1 MASQVEIVNRAII
14 KLGGET
20 ITSLADNKK
29 SARVF
34 SSLWDT
40 VRKAELSR
48 TYWNFATQRASLP
61 ALADAPDW
69 GFAYAYQLPTDYLK
83 LMQVNDIFVAP
94 GLADYRQYDDS
105 PYAIEGQSIFT
116 DFGAPLKI
124 RYVKDITDTGLFH
137 DLFVEALASKLAYEA
152 CYSVTQSREGQRQ
165 ASDDYNKA
173 LKEARLSNA
182 VERPPVGLP
191 DDSWVLGR
199 L

>member
-20 ITSLADNKK
+20 VTSLEDNKK

-34 SSLWDT
+34 SALWDT

-48 TYWNFATQRASLP
+48 AYWNFATQRASLP
-61 ALADAPDW
+61 ALGDVPDW
-69 GFAYAYQLPTDYLK
+69 GFAYQYQLPSDYLK
-83 LMQVNDIFVAP
+83 LMQVNDVFVAP
-94 GLADYRQYDDS
+94 GLADYRQSDDS
-105 PYAIEGQSIFT
+105 PWAIEGQAILT

-137 DLFVEALASKLAYEA
+137 ELFVEMLASKLAFEG
-152 CYSVTQSREGQRQ
+152 CYAITQSREGQRQ
-165 ASDDYNKA
+165 ASDDYKMA

-182 VERPPVGLP
+182 IERPPVGLP
-191 DDSWVLGR
+191 DDSWILGR
-199 L
+199 I